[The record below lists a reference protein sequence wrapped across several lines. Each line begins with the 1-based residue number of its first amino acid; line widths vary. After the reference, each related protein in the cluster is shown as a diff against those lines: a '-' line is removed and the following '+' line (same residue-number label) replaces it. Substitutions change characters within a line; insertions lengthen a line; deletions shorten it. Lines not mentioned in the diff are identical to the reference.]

1 MGLFDKIKDVIGDV
15 APIVLPVAINA
26 FLPGLGAVASGAL
39 GAGIGTLLQGGDA
52 KDALKSAALGGGI
65 GALKVGFLGKQ
76 GNFADNLRA
85 DFDAT
90 KGFFSQPLRES
101 ASTLVGGT
109 QKPFEYDPLRTEAG
123 RAQAFEAA
131 TSDEGLGLVKPTL
144 EKDSSLFLPRTPD
157 ANAIRASQNYADK
170 IAAGASDTQ
179 ALSELQKELNPSVLQ
194 RFGVPAA
201 LGLGAM
207 TLFSEEE
214 EEGEGLSPLETVDS
228 DQFRVANLDPYAY
241 RSTMEDILKPSIRNF
256 EDGGSTKV
264 PDKYKGFSKLPEGVQ
279 QKISPQLAKKYAQGG
294 VVGGLM
300 DLSNQSRQM
309 ADGLRSITTGSG
321 GSGIMTGMSPINN
334 MAMPS
339 SQTSQLSL
347 KDMASLGFPTPQ
359 YMPMDTGNGT
369 DQFGRPMESQSPAI
383 NQLTY
388 DSSKYERNQP
398 DRNRPVTHGDPIRDI
413 FQGLGAMAAG
423 RPFMPMMN
431 FKDGGE
437 VDYFPRRNGGI
448 GPGEGS
454 GTKDDVPAMLMD
466 GEFVMTRD
474 AVRAAGGGS
483 IDKGIDNMYGLMR
496 NLEARA

>member
-1 MGLFDKIKDVIGDV
+1 MGLFDKIKDVIGDI

-26 FLPGLGAVASGAL
+26 FLPGLGTVASGAL

-76 GNFADNLRA
+76 GSFADNLRA

-90 KGFFSQPLRES
+90 RGVFSRPLRES

-109 QKPFEYDPLRTEAG
+109 QKPFEYDALKTERG
-123 RAQAFEAA
+123 RFDKDVSDAAEA
-131 TSDEGLGLVKPTL
+131 LGIKPTL
-144 EKDSSLFLPRTPD
+144 EKDPSLFMPRTPD
-157 ANAIRASQNYADK
+157 ADAIRASQNYADK
-170 IAAGASDTQ
+170 IAAGATDTQ
-179 ALSELQKELNPSVLQ
+179 AMAELQKELTPSLVQ
-194 RFGVPAA
+194 RFGIPAA
-201 LGLGAM
+201 LTLGAM
-207 TLFSEEE
+207 TLFGDEEE
-214 EEGEGLSPLETVDS
+214 EDDGLSPLEKVDS
-228 DQFRVANLDPYAY
+228 DQFKVKDLDPYAY

-256 EDGGSTKV
+256 EDGGPTTV
-264 PDKYKGFSKLPEGVQ
+264 PNKYKGFSKLPEKVQ
-279 QKISPQLAKKYAQGG
+279 QKISPKLAAKYAQGG

-309 ADGLRSITTGSG
+309 ADGLRNMTTGSSG
-321 GSGIMTGMSPINN
+321 GGIMGGMSSLPILDR
-334 MAMPS
+334 AIPS
-339 SQTSQLSL
+339 SQTPQLSL
-347 KDMASLGFPTPQ
+347 GDMTSLGFPTPQ
-359 YMPMDTGNGT
+359 YMPMDTGSGT
-369 DQFGRPMESQSPAI
+369 DQFGRPMESQ
-383 NQLTY
+383 LG
-388 DSSKYERNQP
+388 RNMP
-398 DRNRPVTHGDPIRDI
+398 STHGDPAPEPL
-413 FQGLGAMAAG
+413 FKGLGAMTAG

-437 VDYFPRRNGGI
+437 VDFFPRRTGGI

-474 AVRAAGGGS
+474 AVKAAGGGS

>member
-1 MGLFDKIKDVIGDV
+1 MGLFDKIKDVIGDI

-26 FLPGLGAVASGAL
+26 FLPGLGTVASGAL

-76 GNFADNLRA
+76 GSFADNLRA

-90 KGFFSQPLRES
+90 RGVFSRPLRES

-109 QKPFEYDPLRTEAG
+109 QKPFEYDALKTERG
-123 RAQAFEAA
+123 RFDKDVSDAAEA
-131 TSDEGLGLVKPTL
+131 LGIKPTL
-144 EKDSSLFLPRTPD
+144 EKDPSLFMPRTPD
-157 ANAIRASQNYADK
+157 ADAIRASQNYADK
-170 IAAGASDTQ
+170 IAAGATDTQ
-179 ALSELQKELNPSVLQ
+179 AMAELQKELTPSLVQ
-194 RFGVPAA
+194 RFGIPAA
-201 LGLGAM
+201 LTLGAM
-207 TLFSEEE
+207 TLFGDEEE
-214 EEGEGLSPLETVDS
+214 EDDGLSPLEKVDS
-228 DQFRVANLDPYAY
+228 DQFKVKGLDPYAY

-256 EDGGSTKV
+256 EDGGPTTV
-264 PDKYKGFSKLPEGVQ
+264 PNKYKGFSKLPEKVQ
-279 QKISPQLAKKYAQGG
+279 QKISPKLAAKYAQGG

-309 ADGLRSITTGSG
+309 ADGLRNMTTGSSG
-321 GSGIMTGMSPINN
+321 GGIMGGMSSLPILDR
-334 MAMPS
+334 AIPS
-339 SQTSQLSL
+339 SQTPQLSL
-347 KDMASLGFPTPQ
+347 GDMTSLGFPTPQ
-359 YMPMDTGNGT
+359 YMPMDTGSGT
-369 DQFGRPMESQSPAI
+369 DQFGRPMESQ
-383 NQLTY
+383 LG
-388 DSSKYERNQP
+388 RNMP
-398 DRNRPVTHGDPIRDI
+398 STHGDPAPEPL
-413 FQGLGAMAAG
+413 FKGLGAMTAG

-437 VDYFPRRNGGI
+437 VDFFPRRTGGI

-474 AVRAAGGGS
+474 AVKAAGGGS

>member
-1 MGLFDKIKDVIGDV
+1 MGLFDKIKDVIGDI

-26 FLPGLGAVASGAL
+26 FLPGLGTVASGAL

-76 GNFADNLRA
+76 GSFAENLRA

-90 KGFFSQPLRES
+90 RGVFSRPLRES

-109 QKPFEYDPLRTEAG
+109 QKPFQYDPLQTEAG

-144 EKDSSLFLPRTPD
+144 EKDTSLFMPRTPD
-157 ANAIRASQNYADK
+157 ADAIRASQNYADK
-170 IAAGASDTQ
+170 IAAGATDTQ
-179 ALSELQKELNPSVLQ
+179 AMAELQKELTPSLVQ
-194 RFGVPAA
+194 RFGIPAA
-201 LGLGAM
+201 LTLGAM
-207 TLFSEEE
+207 TLFGDEEE
-214 EEGEGLSPLETVDS
+214 EDDGLSPLEKVDS
-228 DQFRVANLDPYAY
+228 DQFKVKGLDPYAY

-256 EDGGSTKV
+256 EDGGPTTV
-264 PDKYKGFSKLPEGVQ
+264 PNKYKGFSKLPEKVQ
-279 QKISPQLAKKYAQGG
+279 QKISPKLAAKYAQGG

-309 ADGLRSITTGSG
+309 ADGLRNMTTGSSG
-321 GSGIMTGMSPINN
+321 GGIMGGMSSLPILDR
-334 MAMPS
+334 AIPS
-339 SQTSQLSL
+339 SQTPQLSL
-347 KDMASLGFPTPQ
+347 GDMTSLGFPTPQ
-359 YMPMDTGNGT
+359 YMPMDTGSGT
-369 DQFGRPMESQSPAI
+369 DQFGRPMESQ
-383 NQLTY
+383 LG
-388 DSSKYERNQP
+388 RNMP
-398 DRNRPVTHGDPIRDI
+398 STHGDPAPEPL
-413 FQGLGAMAAG
+413 FKGLGAMTAG

-437 VDYFPRRNGGI
+437 VDFFPRRTGGI

-474 AVRAAGGGS
+474 AVKAAGGGS

>member
-1 MGLFDKIKDVIGDV
+1 MGLFDKIKDVIGDI

-26 FLPGLGAVASGAL
+26 FLPGLGTVASGAL

-76 GNFADNLRA
+76 GSFADNLRA

-90 KGFFSQPLRES
+90 RGVFSRPLRES

-109 QKPFEYDPLRTEAG
+109 QKPFEYDALKTERG
-123 RAQAFEAA
+123 RFDKDVSDAAEA
-131 TSDEGLGLVKPTL
+131 LGIKPTL
-144 EKDSSLFLPRTPD
+144 EKDPSLFMPRTPD
-157 ANAIRASQNYADK
+157 ADAIRASQNYADK
-170 IAAGASDTQ
+170 IAAGATDTQ
-179 ALSELQKELNPSVLQ
+179 AMAELQKELTPSLVQ
-194 RFGVPAA
+194 RFGIPAA
-201 LGLGAM
+201 LTLGAM
-207 TLFSEEE
+207 TLFGDEEE
-214 EEGEGLSPLETVDS
+214 EDEGLSPLEKVDS
-228 DQFRVANLDPYAY
+228 DQFKVKELDPYAY

-256 EDGGSTKV
+256 EDGGPTTV
-264 PDKYKGFSKLPEGVQ
+264 PNKYKGFSKLPEKVQ
-279 QKISPQLAKKYAQGG
+279 QKISPKLAAKYAQGG

-309 ADGLRSITTGSG
+309 ADGLRNMTTGSSG
-321 GSGIMTGMSPINN
+321 GGIMGGMSSLPILDR
-334 MAMPS
+334 AIPS
-339 SQTSQLSL
+339 SQTPQLSL
-347 KDMASLGFPTPQ
+347 GDMTSLGFPTPQ
-359 YMPMDTGNGT
+359 YMPMDTGSGT
-369 DQFGRPMESQSPAI
+369 DQFGRPMESQ
-383 NQLTY
+383 LG
-388 DSSKYERNQP
+388 RNMP
-398 DRNRPVTHGDPIRDI
+398 STHGDPAPQPL
-413 FQGLGAMAAG
+413 FKGLGAMAAG

-437 VDYFPRRNGGI
+437 VDFFPRRTGGI

-474 AVRAAGGGS
+474 AVKAAGGGS

>member
-1 MGLFDKIKDVIGDV
+1 MGLFDKIKDVIGDI

-26 FLPGLGAVASGAL
+26 FLPGLGTVASGAL

-76 GNFADNLRA
+76 GSFAENLRA

-90 KGFFSQPLRES
+90 RGVFSRPLRES

-109 QKPFEYDPLRTEAG
+109 QKPFQYDPLQTEAG

-144 EKDSSLFLPRTPD
+144 EKDTSLFMPRTPD
-157 ANAIRASQNYADK
+157 ADAIRASQNYADK
-170 IAAGASDTQ
+170 IAAGATDTQ
-179 ALSELQKELNPSVLQ
+179 AMAELQKELTPSLVQ
-194 RFGVPAA
+194 RFGIPAA
-201 LGLGAM
+201 LTLGAM
-207 TLFSEEE
+207 TLFGDEEE
-214 EEGEGLSPLETVDS
+214 EDDGLSPLEEIDS
-228 DQFRVANLDPYAY
+228 DQFKVGGLDPYAY

-256 EDGGSTKV
+256 EDGGSTTV
-264 PDKYKGFSKLPEGVQ
+264 PNKYKGFSKLPEKVQ
-279 QKISPQLAKKYAQGG
+279 QKISPKLAAKYAQGG
-294 VVGGLM
+294 LVRGLM
-300 DLSNQSRQM
+300 GLSNESRAM
-309 ADGLRSITTGSG
+309 ADSLRRLTTGS
-321 GSGIMTGMSPINN
+321 SGNGMMTGITSINN
-334 MAMPS
+334 MTMPS
-339 SQTSQLSL
+339 SQTPQLSL
-347 KDMASLGFPTPQ
+347 NDMASLGFPTPQ
-359 YMPMDTGNGT
+359 YMPSDPDGDGF
-369 DQFGRPMESQSPAI
+369 DSFGRPMESQLGNFTPDQI
-383 NQLTY
+383 EQLRY
-388 DSSKYERNQP
+388 QP
-398 DRNRPVTHGDPIRDI
+398 DINRPVTNGDPAPEPL
-413 FQGLGAMAAG
+413 FKGLGAMAAG

-437 VDYFPRRNGGI
+437 VDFFPRRTGGI

-474 AVRAAGGGS
+474 AVKAAGGGS

>member
-65 GALKVGFLGKQ
+65 GALKVGFMGDKS
-76 GNFADNLRA
+76 FADNLRA

-90 KGFFSQPLRES
+90 RGVFSRPLRES
-101 ASTLVGGT
+101 TSTLIGGT
-109 QKPFEYDPLRTEAG
+109 QKPFEYDPLQTEAG

-131 TSDEGLGLVKPTL
+131 TSDEGLGLPTL
-144 EKDSSLFLPRTPD
+144 EKQTGYLLPETYD
-157 ANAIRASQNYADK
+157 ADAIRGSQNYADK
-170 IAAGASDTQ
+170 IAAGATDKQ
-179 ALSELQKELNPSVLQ
+179 AMAELQKELNPSVLQ

-334 MAMPS
+334 MAIPS
-339 SQTSQLSL
+339 SQTPQLSL
-347 KDMASLGFPTPQ
+347 GDMASLGFPTPQ
-359 YMPMDTGNGT
+359 YMPMDTGSGT
-369 DQFGRPMESQSPAI
+369 DQFGRPMESQ
-383 NQLTY
+383 LG
-388 DSSKYERNQP
+388 RNMP
-398 DRNRPVTHGDPIRDI
+398 STHGDPAPEPL
-413 FQGLGAMAAG
+413 FKGLGAMAAG

>member
-1 MGLFDKIKDVIGDV
+1 MGLFDKIKDVIGDI

-26 FLPGLGAVASGAL
+26 FLPGLGTVASGAL

-76 GNFADNLRA
+76 GSFADNLRA

-90 KGFFSQPLRES
+90 RGVFSRPLRES

-109 QKPFEYDPLRTEAG
+109 QKPFEYDALKTERG
-123 RAQAFEAA
+123 RFDKDVSDAAEA
-131 TSDEGLGLVKPTL
+131 LGIKPTL
-144 EKDSSLFLPRTPD
+144 EKDPSLFMPRTPD
-157 ANAIRASQNYADK
+157 ADAIRASQNYADK
-170 IAAGASDTQ
+170 IAAGATDTQ
-179 ALSELQKELNPSVLQ
+179 AMAELQKELTPSLVQ
-194 RFGVPAA
+194 RFGIPAA
-201 LGLGAM
+201 LTLGAM
-207 TLFSEEE
+207 TLFGDEEE
-214 EEGEGLSPLETVDS
+214 EDDGLSPLEKVDS
-228 DQFRVANLDPYAY
+228 DQFKVKGLDPYAY

-256 EDGGSTKV
+256 EDGGPTTV
-264 PDKYKGFSKLPEGVQ
+264 PNKYKGFSKLPEKVQ
-279 QKISPQLAKKYAQGG
+279 QKISPKLAAKYAQGG

-309 ADGLRSITTGSG
+309 ADGLRNMTTGSSG
-321 GSGIMTGMSPINN
+321 GGIMGGMSSLPILDR
-334 MAMPS
+334 AIPS
-339 SQTSQLSL
+339 SQTPQLSL
-347 KDMASLGFPTPQ
+347 GDMTSLGFPTPQ
-359 YMPMDTGNGT
+359 YMPMDTGSGT
-369 DQFGRPMESQSPAI
+369 DQFGRPMESQ
-383 NQLTY
+383 LG
-388 DSSKYERNQP
+388 RNMP
-398 DRNRPVTHGDPIRDI
+398 STHGDPAPQPL
-413 FQGLGAMAAG
+413 FKGLGAMAAG

-437 VDYFPRRNGGI
+437 VDFFPRRTGGI

-474 AVRAAGGGS
+474 AVKAAGGGS

>member
-1 MGLFDKIKDVIGDV
+1 MGLFDKIKDVIGDI

-26 FLPGLGAVASGAL
+26 FLPGLGTVASGAL

-76 GNFADNLRA
+76 GSFAENLRA

-90 KGFFSQPLRES
+90 RGVFSRPLRES

-109 QKPFEYDPLRTEAG
+109 QKPFQYDPLQTEAG

-144 EKDSSLFLPRTPD
+144 EKDTSLFMPRTPD
-157 ANAIRASQNYADK
+157 ADAIRASQNYADK
-170 IAAGASDTQ
+170 IAAGATDTQ
-179 ALSELQKELNPSVLQ
+179 AMAELQKELTPSLVQ
-194 RFGVPAA
+194 RFGIPAA
-201 LGLGAM
+201 LTLGAM
-207 TLFSEEE
+207 TLFGDEEE
-214 EEGEGLSPLETVDS
+214 EDDGLSPLEKVDS
-228 DQFRVANLDPYAY
+228 DQFKVKGLDPYAY

-256 EDGGSTKV
+256 EDGGPTTV
-264 PDKYKGFSKLPEGVQ
+264 PNKYKGFSKLPEKVQ
-279 QKISPQLAKKYAQGG
+279 QKISPKLAAKYAQGG

-309 ADGLRSITTGSG
+309 ADGLRNMTTGSSG
-321 GSGIMTGMSPINN
+321 GGIMGGMSSLPILDR
-334 MAMPS
+334 AIPS
-339 SQTSQLSL
+339 SQTPQLSL
-347 KDMASLGFPTPQ
+347 GDMTSLGFPTPQ
-359 YMPMDTGNGT
+359 YMPMDTGSGT
-369 DQFGRPMESQSPAI
+369 DQFGRPMESQ
-383 NQLTY
+383 LG
-388 DSSKYERNQP
+388 RNMP
-398 DRNRPVTHGDPIRDI
+398 STHGDPAPQPL
-413 FQGLGAMAAG
+413 FKGLGAMAAG

-437 VDYFPRRNGGI
+437 VDFFPRRTGGI

-474 AVRAAGGGS
+474 AVKAAGGGS

>member
-1 MGLFDKIKDVIGDV
+1 MGLFDKIKDVIGDI

-26 FLPGLGAVASGAL
+26 FLPGLGTVASGAL

-76 GNFADNLRA
+76 GSFAENLRA

-90 KGFFSQPLRES
+90 RGVFSRPLRES

-109 QKPFEYDPLRTEAG
+109 QKPFQHDPLQTEAG

-144 EKDSSLFLPRTPD
+144 EKDTSLFMPRTPD
-157 ANAIRASQNYADK
+157 ADAIRASQNYADK
-170 IAAGASDTQ
+170 IAAGATDTQ
-179 ALSELQKELNPSVLQ
+179 AMAELQKELTPSLVQ
-194 RFGVPAA
+194 RFGIPAA

-207 TLFSEEE
+207 TLFSEDEE
-214 EEGEGLSPLETVDS
+214 EDEGLSPLEKVDS
-228 DQFRVANLDPYAY
+228 DQFKVANLDPYAY

-256 EDGGSTKV
+256 EDGGPTSV
-264 PDKYKGFSKLPEGVQ
+264 PNKYKGFSKLPEKVQ
-279 QKISPQLAKKYAQGG
+279 QKISPKLAAKYAQGG

-309 ADGLRSITTGSG
+309 ADGLRNMTTGSSG
-321 GSGIMTGMSPINN
+321 GGIMGGMSSLPILDR
-334 MAMPS
+334 AIPS
-339 SQTSQLSL
+339 SQTPQLSL
-347 KDMASLGFPTPQ
+347 GDMASLGFPTPQ
-359 YMPMDTGNGT
+359 YMPMETGQGV
-369 DQFGRPMESQSPAI
+369 DQFGRPMEG
-383 NQLTY
+383 QL
-388 DSSKYERNQP
+388 
-398 DRNRPVTHGDPIRDI
+398 DRNMPSTHGDPAPQPL
-413 FQGLGAMAAG
+413 FKGLGAMAAG

-437 VDYFPRRNGGI
+437 VDFFPRRTGGI

-474 AVRAAGGGS
+474 AVKAAGGGS